1 MYILTALVA
10 FAGSFVQSSSGF
22 GYAIICMA
30 IWPMFMPFYTASIL
44 EAIAAFF
51 MVIYIAVR
59 LWKFIDWKLLLPPV
73 IMATVTSFLGV
84 NTLMALDEDV
94 LSKIMGTV
102 LLILAVYFIFFSSKV
117 HLKASL
123 VSGLAAGA
131 ISGFCGGL
139 FNIGGPPMVAYF
151 LSVTDDKEKYNATL
165 QMFFTIN
172 TIQYF
177 SDSCISGSCIG
188 IYAAF
193 SWSSTGRNSGWDS
206 RRNVFVSTTYYGR
219 NQKNSIYFY
228 DMCWKLSPFVV
239 SFYGEYEQTA
249 KADGRYSLVN
259 IVKEK
264 GKNLMKH
271 IYLNLKRFDVPVEFG
286 GVNRLAPVADWASCI
301 VKNTQEEL
309 KTYDPTEVE
318 FGMYFPEVHLLNAVA
333 AKTEGSPVQIGCQ
346 SVFRADTAVGG
357 NFGAFTTN
365 RPASAMVAAGCE
377 TTIIG
382 HCEERNDKAG
392 ILAEAGVTD
401 TDAVNRL
408 LNQEIKCAIERGMK
422 VLYCIGEK
430 SEEQEQWQEVL
441 GKQLEIGLKDVD
453 TSKVVIAYEP
463 IWSIGPGK
471 TTGR

>member
-1 MYILTALVA
+1 MKWQNAIVRDFDQKGYVNEMYILTALVA

-84 NTLMALDEDV
+84 NTLMALDEDA

-172 TIQYF
+172 TISIFLIHVFQGHV
-177 SDSCISGSCIG
+177 SGSMLPLVG
-188 IYAAF
+188 AA
-193 SWSSTGRNSGWDS
+193 
-206 RRNVFVSTTYYGR
+206 
-219 NQKNSIYFY
+219 
-228 DMCWKLSPFVV
+228 
-239 SFYGEYEQTA
+239 
-249 KADGRYSLVN
+249 
-259 IVKEK
+259 
-264 GKNLMKH
+264 
-271 IYLNLKRFDVPVEFG
+271 
-286 GVNRLAPVADWASCI
+286 LA
-301 VKNTQEEL
+301 
-309 KTYDPTEVE
+309 
-318 FGMYFPEVHLLNAVA
+318 G
-333 AKTEGSPVQIGCQ
+333 
-346 SVFRADTAVGG
+346 TAVG
-357 NFGAFTTN
+357 T
-365 RPASAMVAAGCE
+365 AGGMFLFRRL
-377 TTIIG
+377 TM
-382 HCEERNDKAG
+382 AG
-392 ILAEAGVTD
+392 IKKTVYIFMICAGSY
-401 TDAVNRL
+401 L
-408 LNQEIKCAIERGMK
+408 L
-422 VLYCIGEK
+422 L
-430 SEEQEQWQEVL
+430 S
-441 GKQLEIGLKDVD
+441 
-453 TSKVVIAYEP
+453 
-463 IWSIGPGK
+463 
-471 TTGR
+471 

>member
-165 QMFFTIN
+165 QMFLQSIRSV
-172 TIQYF
+172 F

-219 NQKNSIYFY
+219 NQKTVYIFMICAGSYLL
-228 DMCWKLSPFVV
+228 LS
-239 SFYGEYEQTA
+239 
-249 KADGRYSLVN
+249 
-259 IVKEK
+259 
-264 GKNLMKH
+264 
-271 IYLNLKRFDVPVEFG
+271 
-286 GVNRLAPVADWASCI
+286 
-301 VKNTQEEL
+301 
-309 KTYDPTEVE
+309 
-318 FGMYFPEVHLLNAVA
+318 
-333 AKTEGSPVQIGCQ
+333 
-346 SVFRADTAVGG
+346 
-357 NFGAFTTN
+357 
-365 RPASAMVAAGCE
+365 
-377 TTIIG
+377 
-382 HCEERNDKAG
+382 
-392 ILAEAGVTD
+392 
-401 TDAVNRL
+401 
-408 LNQEIKCAIERGMK
+408 
-422 VLYCIGEK
+422 
-430 SEEQEQWQEVL
+430 
-441 GKQLEIGLKDVD
+441 
-453 TSKVVIAYEP
+453 
-463 IWSIGPGK
+463 
-471 TTGR
+471 

>member
-151 LSVTDDKEKYNATL
+151 LSVTDDKEKYK
-165 QMFFTIN
+165 
-172 TIQYF
+172 
-177 SDSCISGSCIG
+177 
-188 IYAAF
+188 
-193 SWSSTGRNSGWDS
+193 RN
-206 RRNVFVSTTYYGR
+206 RKRKQIV
-219 NQKNSIYFY
+219 Q
-228 DMCWKLSPFVV
+228 KLS
-239 SFYGEYEQTA
+239 QHCDA
-249 KADGRYSLVN
+249 KNNCHFFQVLHDVFTFRINASILSLS
-259 IVKEK
+259 
-264 GKNLMKH
+264 NL
-271 IYLNLKRFDVPVEFG
+271 
-286 GVNRLAPVADWASCI
+286 
-301 VKNTQEEL
+301 
-309 KTYDPTEVE
+309 
-318 FGMYFPEVHLLNAVA
+318 
-333 AKTEGSPVQIGCQ
+333 
-346 SVFRADTAVGG
+346 
-357 NFGAFTTN
+357 
-365 RPASAMVAAGCE
+365 
-377 TTIIG
+377 
-382 HCEERNDKAG
+382 
-392 ILAEAGVTD
+392 
-401 TDAVNRL
+401 
-408 LNQEIKCAIERGMK
+408 
-422 VLYCIGEK
+422 
-430 SEEQEQWQEVL
+430 
-441 GKQLEIGLKDVD
+441 
-453 TSKVVIAYEP
+453 
-463 IWSIGPGK
+463 
-471 TTGR
+471 